1 MNTYTKLLRIGTQQQ
16 SLYIYIYCRLQSEF
30 FPQIISNLMSELK
43 ICTKRKFAFK
53 KQNLKHKCILQESC
67 KTVRRWQ
74 RYILLVRGDHGVDV
88 GIDFFKQNKM
98 RFMSCNTDGR
108 AVLEL

>member
-1 MNTYTKLLRIGTQQQ
+1 
-16 SLYIYIYCRLQSEF
+16 
-30 FPQIISNLMSELK
+30 MSELK
-43 ICTKRKFAFK
+43 ICTKRKLASK

-88 GIDFFKQNKM
+88 GIDFFKQNK
-98 RFMSCNTDGR
+98 N
-108 AVLEL
+108 AVHELQYRR